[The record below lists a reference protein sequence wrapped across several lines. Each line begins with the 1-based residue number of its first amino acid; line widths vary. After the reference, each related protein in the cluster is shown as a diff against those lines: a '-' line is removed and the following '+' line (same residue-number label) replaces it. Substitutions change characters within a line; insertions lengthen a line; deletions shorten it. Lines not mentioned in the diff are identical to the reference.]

1 MPMPL
6 EAVPNFSEGRD
17 QGTID
22 AIGAALDRHAQLL
35 DVHADADHNRS
46 VFTLVGGDEAIEDA
60 LLAGVAEARERI
72 DLRRHEGAH
81 PRIGAADVVPVVP
94 IEAGDF
100 DRARA
105 AARRVAERIGAELG
119 LPVFLYGEL
128 APGRGPSFFRRGGTE
143 ELARRLEA
151 GELAPDFGPLLL
163 DERAGGTIVGARR
176 PLIAFN
182 VDLADAGLDA
192 ARAIAA
198 AVRERDGGFPGVRA
212 LGLDLPRAGRVQV
225 SMNVEDW
232 EAAALHEIVARVE
245 EEAVARGARIAGAE
259 LVGLMPA
266 GAAAAAAGALLRIDG
281 FDASRVLELRL
292 LPRDP

>member
-17 QGTID
+17 RGTIE
-22 AIGAALDRHAQLL
+22 AIGTALEGHAQLL
-35 DVHADADHNRS
+35 DVHADPDHNRS
-46 VFTLVGGDEAIEDA
+46 VFTLVGCDEAIVDA
-60 LLAGVAEARERI
+60 LVAGVAEARERI

-94 IEAGDF
+94 IEAGDLE
-100 DRARA
+100 RARA
-105 AARRVAERIGAELG
+105 AARRTAERIGAELG

-128 APGRGPSFFRRGGTE
+128 APGRGPAFFRRGGTK

-151 GELAPDFGPLLL
+151 GELAPDFGPAAL

-182 VDLADAGLDA
+182 VDLADADLAVAQEVA
-192 ARAIAA
+192 AI
-198 AVRERDGGFPGVRA
+198 VRERDGGFPGVRA

-232 EAAALHEIVARVE
+232 EAAALHEIVARIE
-245 EEAVARGARIAGAE
+245 QEAVGRGARVAGAE

-266 GAAAAAAGALLRIDG
+266 GAAAAAAGAQLRIEG

-292 LPRDP
+292 LRQDQ